1 MKLNLPILDQLQNA
15 QTILIAGA
23 GGGFDIFAGLPIYF
37 TLREMGKTVHLANY
51 SFMDFK
57 LACVLDQ
64 PEIVEESL
72 VMGTLGKTRI
82 DLGYY
87 PEAYLA
93 QWFQE
98 TRGEN
103 IPVWMLPKMGVQA
116 ILSAYKVLIKHL
128 GDVDAI
134 ILVDGG
140 VDSIMRGDEQGAG
153 TLMED
158 TISTGAV
165 QMLDNVKHK
174 ILACVGFGT
183 EVEEAVCHHHALENI
198 AALMMENAF
207 YGSCALAPQMDA
219 FQQYESACRFAWEQP
234 NRHKSHISTRIIP
247 AVNGKFGNYAM
258 YEDLR
263 HSPSFISP
271 LMGLYWFF
279 DSDAVARRSLLLDDI
294 RDTYTF
300 EEAFQIIARKRI
312 SMSLRPRKSIPY

>member
-1 MKLNLPILDQLQNA
+1 MKLNLPILDQLQDA

-57 LACVLDQ
+57 LACALDK
-64 PEIVEESL
+64 PEIIEEGL
-72 VMGTLGKTRI
+72 VMGTRGKTRL

-87 PEAYLA
+87 PEAYLS
-93 QWFQE
+93 QWFKA
-98 TRGEN
+98 TRDEDM
-103 IPVWMLPKMGVQA
+103 IVWMFPKMGVQA
-116 ILSAYKVLIKHL
+116 IKSAYQTLIAHL
-128 GDVDAI
+128 GGVDAI

-140 VDSIMRGDEQGAG
+140 VDSIMRGDEAGAG

-165 QMLDNVKHK
+165 QMLDDVPIK

-198 AALMMENAF
+198 AALMMEKAF

-219 FQQYESACRFAWEQP
+219 FKQYESACRFAWEQP

-247 AVNGKFGNYAM
+247 AVHGNFGNYAM
-258 YEDLR
+258 YEEFR
-263 HSPSFISP
+263 HSTGLISP
-271 LMGLYWFF
+271 LMSLYWFF
-279 DSDAVARRSLLLDDI
+279 ESDAVTRRSLLLDDI
-294 RDTYTF
+294 RETYTF